1 MTFTMSE
8 EIRHALN
15 YAEQMQRALQVEKDI
30 KEMSGPD
37 CIAYLLNVG
46 IWTQADLARNS
57 GMTAATITAI
67 KKGKK
72 PNAAQRAAFCWAIAK
87 R

>member
-1 MTFTMSE
+1 MNFDMSA
-8 EIRHALN
+8 EIRQALDLAAKLSRAKQ
-15 YAEQMQRALQVEKDI
+15 AETAIAK
-30 KEMSGPD
+30 MSGPD
-37 CIAYLLNVG
+37 CIAYLVDFG
-46 IWTQADLARNS
+46 MWTQADLARKS

-72 PNAAQRAAFCWAIAK
+72 PNAAQRAAFCWAIAN